1 MTETKVVQA
10 NASGVAEAT
19 EFVENFIGEYGI
31 QKKALLRA
39 VLTMEESVGSL
50 AAHAEPESDIRIWVR
65 AFLGTVTIEMTSKG
79 EEYSLAE
86 AMGAE
91 GALGDEASNN
101 AQEMLRNILLAA
113 FTDDLKY
120 RHKNGIN
127 QIRVTVVRSKRA
139 FLYQTLGAMLLG
151 IVAGLLLST
160 FAPSEVNSLLNENAL
175 VPVKTMYMN
184 ALKMIVAPVVFFSI
198 VSCIVRFSNLTEL
211 GRVGGRVM
219 LLFLVTTCA
228 AVAVGV
234 GSFFLFQP
242 GQPLDAGQ
250 IVADATSI
258 TSKKMD
264 VSIKDMIVNVVPTNF
279 LQAFIDSNMLQLIF
293 LAVLCGVAAGL
304 IGKHSE
310 TVKNLFEAFNDLFL
324 RMTTLII
331 KVMPLAVFCAICS
344 MMLSMGFDTIRAVL
358 GIFGTFLFGL
368 VAMTVVYCLMLLL
381 LGGTN
386 PGQFLKKYAP
396 TMLQVFSMASSN
408 ASIPINM
415 EACGKLGV
423 DRKIHSLAIPLG
435 ATLNM
440 DGTCIHLAVFALALA
455 KTYDVPVSGAALAG
469 MIISIIVLS
478 MGAPGIP
485 GSGLICLSVLL
496 AQMNVPVEA
505 IGLVMG
511 IDALVG
517 MFRTVGNS
525 LGDVVVS
532 VIVARKEQALDM
544 KTYNS

>member
-10 NASGVAEAT
+10 NAAGVAEAT

-31 QKKALLRA
+31 KKKALLRA

-324 RMTTLII
+324 KMITLII

-344 MMLSMGFDTIRAVL
+344 MMLSMGSFL
-358 GIFGTFLFGL
+358 G
-368 VAMTVVYCLMLLL
+368 YSERSC
-381 LGGTN
+381 
-386 PGQFLKKYAP
+386 
-396 TMLQVFSMASSN
+396 
-408 ASIPINM
+408 
-415 EACGKLGV
+415 
-423 DRKIHSLAIPLG
+423 
-435 ATLNM
+435 
-440 DGTCIHLAVFALALA
+440 
-455 KTYDVPVSGAALAG
+455 SGWL
-469 MIISIIVLS
+469 
-478 MGAPGIP
+478 
-485 GSGLICLSVLL
+485 
-496 AQMNVPVEA
+496 
-505 IGLVMG
+505 
-511 IDALVG
+511 
-517 MFRTVGNS
+517 R
-525 LGDVVVS
+525 
-532 VIVARKEQALDM
+532 
-544 KTYNS
+544 